1 MNEDGPVAAIRA
13 VHEVFMRTDAAITG
27 PLAELGLTT
36 ATAQALWALDP
47 DEEPPSMKTV
57 AARLHCNAPNLSF
70 VADQLAARGLVER
83 VPDPRDRRSRALVL
97 TAKGEQVR
105 SQVMRTVVER
115 SPLSTLEPDDLA
127 ALLSILDKVVAV
139 PGRVSDGD

>member
-1 MNEDGPVAAIRA
+1 MSEEGPVAAIRA
-13 VHEVFMRTDAAITG
+13 IHEVFMRTEAAITA

-70 VADQLAARGLVER
+70 VADQLATRELVER

-97 TAKGEQVR
+97 TAKGARVR
-105 SQVMRTVVER
+105 SQVMSIVVEH
-115 SPLSTLEPDDLA
+115 SPLSALEPDDITT
-127 ALLSILDKVVAV
+127 LLSILDKA
-139 PGRVSDGD
+139 GLG

>member
-1 MNEDGPVAAIRA
+1 MSEEGPVAAIRA
-13 VHEVFMRTDAAITG
+13 IHEVFMRTEAAITG

-70 VADQLAARGLVER
+70 VADQLTARGLVER

-97 TAKGEQVR
+97 TTEGVQVR
-105 SQVMRTVVER
+105 SRVMSIVIEH
-115 SPLSTLEPDDLA
+115 SPLSALKPDDMTT
-127 ALLSILDKVVAV
+127 LLSILDKL
-139 PGRVSDGD
+139 GLG

>member
-1 MNEDGPVAAIRA
+1 MGERDQAAAVRA
-13 VHEVFMRTDAAITG
+13 VHEVFMRTEAAITA
-27 PLAELGLTT
+27 PLARLGLTT

-70 VADQLAARGLVER
+70 VSDQLAARGLIER

-97 TAKGEQVR
+97 TAKGRQVR
-105 SQVMRTVVER
+105 SEVVRTALEC
-115 SPLSTLEPDDLA
+115 SPLSALDPTDVA
-127 ALLSILDKVVAV
+127 TLLSILDKIV
-139 PGRVSDGD
+139 PTAAF